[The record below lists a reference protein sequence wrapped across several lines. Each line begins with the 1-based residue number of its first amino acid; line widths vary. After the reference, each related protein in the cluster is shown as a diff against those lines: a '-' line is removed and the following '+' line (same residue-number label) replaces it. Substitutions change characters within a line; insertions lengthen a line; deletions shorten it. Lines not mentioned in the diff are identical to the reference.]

1 MMIDTHCHLD
11 RNDYENFE
19 EILNHMRDNIM
30 IASGADPDSNKN
42 VIDLINEH
50 DNIYGTIGLHPDCV
64 NNYIEEAINFIE
76 EYCTHPKVVGIGE
89 IGLDY
94 YWDKEHHDAQKTLFI
109 KQLEIAKKYHKPV
122 VIHSRDAANDTLDI
136 LKEHGTGLKIVLH
149 CYGYSK
155 EMALEFKKLGVK
167 FGIGGVVTFKNGRRL
182 VETVEVLELE
192 DLLLE
197 TDSPYLTPEPFR
209 GTKNEPYNIY
219 YVAKKIAEIKNTT
232 LENVLK
238 TTVSTTISQF
248 DLDI

>member
-30 IASGADPDSNKN
+30 IASGADPDSNEN

-64 NNYIEEAINFIE
+64 NNYTEEDINFIE
-76 EYCTHPKVVGIGE
+76 EHCTHPKVVGIGE